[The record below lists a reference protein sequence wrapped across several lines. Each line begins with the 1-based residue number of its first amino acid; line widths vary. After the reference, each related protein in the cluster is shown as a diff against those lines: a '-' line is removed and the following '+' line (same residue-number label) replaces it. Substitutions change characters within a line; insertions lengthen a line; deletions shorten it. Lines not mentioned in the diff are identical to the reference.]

1 MSKKMFL
8 IAPFALLLASL
19 AASAQEPELR
29 RGDAFQDH
37 ESHRGDAYQDREF
50 RGDAFRGPSLPV
62 MVRELDRAARELSV
76 QANYEIF
83 PRGRR
88 RVEALRSIR
97 QFEIEARRFH
107 ALVENRR
114 GRIGRSQL
122 AAEFERL
129 ERSFD
134 RTSWAFERH
143 VRPSRELAADFRRVE
158 ISMSRLDDRL

>member
-62 MVRELDRAARELSV
+62 MVRELDRAARGLSV
-76 QANYEIF
+76 QANYALF

-88 RVEALRSIR
+88 RVPRRRSPRPPARPRPRRLRSR
-97 QFEIEARRFH
+97 YRTGGSA
-107 ALVENRR
+107 
-114 GRIGRSQL
+114 RIGPKAARSPRSGPRR
-122 AAEFERL
+122 AA
-129 ERSFD
+129 
-134 RTSWAFERH
+134 A
-143 VRPSRELAADFRRVE
+143 
-158 ISMSRLDDRL
+158 

>member
-8 IAPFALLLASL
+8 VVPFALMLASL
-19 AASAQEPELR
+19 AASAQE
-29 RGDAFQDH
+29 RGFQ
-37 ESHRGDAYQDREF
+37 GDDRHAYQ
-50 RGDAFRGPSLPV
+50 RGEFRGPSLPV
-62 MVRELDRAARELSV
+62 MARELDRAARDLSV

-88 RVEALRSIR
+88 RVEALNSIR
-97 QFEIEARRFH
+97 QFEIDARRFH
-107 ALVENRR
+107 ALVVSRH
-114 GRIGRSQL
+114 GRIDRWQL
-122 AAEFERL
+122 SAEFERL